1 MTQKQKNVFES
12 IENKIAETISLLE
25 THATPEL
32 KNKWQKEWKGESFW
46 QSGKIP
52 KSSGV
57 EILHKQNLK
66 IELLLI
72 KKMRKEEYF
81 PLDFL

>member
-1 MTQKQKNVFES
+1 MTQKQKNVFEF
-12 IENKIAETISLLE
+12 IENKVVETISLLE

-32 KNKWQKEWKGESFW
+32 KNKWQKEWKGETFW
-46 QSGKIP
+46 HSGKIP

-66 IELLLI
+66 IELLLT
-72 KKMRKEEYF
+72 KK
-81 PLDFL
+81 